1 MADIHPQLLND
12 CHVLGRFSLS
22 HLLLSNDSNY
32 PWFILVPDREEIR
45 EIFQLSE
52 QDQAQLLAESSLL
65 SAHLMS
71 RFKGDKLNV
80 AALGNVVPQLHVH
93 HIVRF
98 RTDLAWPAPIWGKV
112 EARPYSE
119 AELSKLMQQLDI
131 EVLPGFTATGFIA
144 LAADAQ
150 SFNL

>member
-12 CHVLGRFSLS
+12 CHLLGRFSLS
-22 HLLLSNDSNY
+22 HLLLSYDSNY
-32 PWFILVPDREEIR
+32 PWLILVPDREDIS
-45 EIFQLSE
+45 EIFQLSA

-80 AALGNVVPQLHVH
+80 AALGNVVSQLHVH

-98 RTDLAWPAPIWGKV
+98 RTDPAWPAPIWGKI
-112 EARPYSE
+112 ETKPYSDAALNAQIE
-119 AELSKLMQQLDI
+119 KLGLSELS
-131 EVLPGFTATGFIA
+131 GF
-144 LAADAQ
+144 Q
-150 SFNL
+150 KQ

>member
-1 MADIHPQLLND
+1 MIYEQGKQEEMADIHPQLLND

-32 PWFILVPDREEIR
+32 PWFILVPDREDIS
-45 EIFQLSE
+45 EIFQLSD

-80 AALGNVVPQLHVH
+80 AALGNVVPQLHLH
-93 HIVRF
+93 HIVRIH
-98 RTDLAWPAPIWGKV
+98 TDLAWPAPIWGKV
-112 EARPYSE
+112 EAKPYSD
-119 AELSKLMQQLDI
+119 AALKALIDRLRLSELS
-131 EVLPGFTATGFIA
+131 GF
-144 LAADAQ
+144 Q
-150 SFNL
+150 KQ

>member
-12 CHVLGRFSLS
+12 CHVLGRFTLC

-32 PWFILVPDREEIR
+32 PWFILVPDREHVS
-45 EIFQLSE
+45 EIFQLPR
-52 QDQAQLLAESSLL
+52 QDQAQLLTESSLL

-98 RTDLAWPAPIWGKV
+98 KTDPAWPAPIWGRLSAK
-112 EARPYSE
+112 PYSDD
-119 AELSKLMQQLDI
+119 ELSELMQQLDI
-131 EVLPGFTATGFIA
+131 EALPGF
-144 LAADAQ
+144 
-150 SFNL
+150 SS

>member
-12 CHVLGRFSLS
+12 CRVLGRFSLS

-32 PWFILVPDREEIR
+32 PWFILVPDREGIS
-45 EIFQLSE
+45 EIFQLPD

-65 SAHLMS
+65 SEHLMS

-80 AALGNVVPQLHVH
+80 AALGNVVPQLHLH

-98 RTDLAWPAPIWGKV
+98 RTDSVWPAPIWGEV

-131 EVLPGFTATGFIA
+131 EVLPGFT
-144 LAADAQ
+144 L
-150 SFNL
+150 

>member
-12 CHVLGRFSLS
+12 CHLLGRFKLS

-32 PWFILVPDREEIR
+32 PWFILVPDRSGIR
-45 EIFQLSE
+45 EIYQLTD

-71 RFKGDKLNV
+71 IFKGDKLNV
-80 AALGNVVPQLHVH
+80 AALGNMVPQLHVH

-98 RTDLAWPAPIWGKV
+98 KTDAAWPAPIWGRIDAK
-112 EARPYSE
+112 PYGDAALKALIDKLCFS
-119 AELSKLMQQLDI
+119 ELS
-131 EVLPGFTATGFIA
+131 GF
-144 LAADAQ
+144 Q
-150 SFNL
+150 KP